1 MSLGE
6 EELAPYANFLGLL
19 EFELHDKLSSLL
31 NRNIQVKTV
40 DAAKDALTSLLK
52 NSANSLMISAPVAEP
67 ADTGG
72 IYATVSIQDACRA
85 ADLMMGGSGKVD
97 AGATLDD
104 MTETAA
110 GEILRQSLYC
120 VIERLASLS
129 GSKNVD
135 LGTVNSEIVSKDSDL
150 GLDTSLDNLVLTLE
164 LKIAGLGSYNA
175 YVGISIAFV
184 DAISNEFSG
193 ELVSYI
199 ENVGTQAEEE
209 EVEESEE
216 EEEDDG
222 VIVNEGTQL
231 RLLSDVNIDV
241 VVELGRS
248 QMLLRDIMSIAEGA
262 VIESDRLTNEP
273 VDLYVSN
280 TLIAR
285 GEVVVIDD
293 NFGFKITD
301 KLGNLN
307 LASII

>member
-31 NRNIQVKTV
+31 NKNVQVKTV

-110 GEILRQSLYC
+110 GEILRQSVYC
-120 VIERLASLS
+120 VIEKLASLS

-150 GLDTSLDNLVLTLE
+150 SLDTSLDNLVLTLE
-164 LKIAGLGSYNA
+164 FKIAGLGSYNA
-175 YVGISIAFV
+175 YVGMSVAFV
-184 DAISNEFSG
+184 DAISSEFSG
-193 ELVSYI
+193 EH
-199 ENVGTQAEEE
+199 VGTQANEEE

-307 LASII
+307 LANII